1 MPIRSIFETIERD
14 LDREKRMN
22 NKTML
27 AIGVLGLAALSN
39 GQKAIGPFIGS
50 INEGFEKFKPGVTS
64 VLSIFNDTTTIGAT
78 KLAVNQN
85 AAILPPYAGTKSVFG
100 DGADIEL
107 IWNGCISQFGAY
119 FRAAKS
125 GVTSFRIDCYDWYN
139 TYRGSATATVSGSS
153 WAWRGWSLPATWLIY
168 KIKVVS
174 LAATPG
180 YVAIDNATFDW
191 L

>member
-1 MPIRSIFETIERD
+1 
-14 LDREKRMN
+14 MN
-22 NKTML
+22 KSTL
-27 AIGVLGLAALSN
+27 AIAILGLAALSN
-39 GQKAIGPFIGS
+39 SQKAIGPFIGS
-50 INEGFEKFKPGVTS
+50 NNEGFEKFKPGITS
-64 VLSIFNDTTTIGAT
+64 VLSIFNDTAVADAT

-100 DGADIEL
+100 DGADIYL

-125 GVTSFRIDCYDWYN
+125 GVKSFRIDCYGWDNSYV
-139 TYRGSATATVSGSS
+139 GSATATVGTS
-153 WAWRGWSLPATWLIY
+153 WGWRGWSFPAAWMVY
-168 KIKVVS
+168 KIKVIS

-180 YVAIDNATFDW
+180 YVAIDNASFDW